1 MEPLAF
7 VIAILG
13 CGDAGTA
20 CERVMIEPVRYETR
34 NACLAAA
41 DHSLARHTDVLFPVV
56 QARCEQRGMQIAS
69 R

>member
-13 CGDAGTA
+13 CGDAGVG
-20 CERVMIEPVRYETR
+20 CERVAVEPARYETR
-34 NACLAAA
+34 SACVAATQNA
-41 DHSLARHTDVLFPVV
+41 LARHTDVLFPQVM
-56 QARCEQRGMQIAS
+56 ARCETRGFRIAA

>member
-13 CGDAGTA
+13 CGDAGA
-20 CERVMIEPVRYETR
+20 GCERVAVEPVRYESLS
-34 NACLAAA
+34 ACQAATNFALAN
-41 DHSLARHTDVLFPVV
+41 HTDVEFPVI
-56 QARCEQRGMQIAS
+56 QARCEQRGYRIAS

>member
-13 CGDAGTA
+13 CGDAGA
-20 CERVMIEPVRYETR
+20 GCERVSIEPVRYETR
-34 NACLAAA
+34 SACLAATQTA
-41 DHSLARHTDVLFPVV
+41 LAQHTDLLFPQVV
-56 QARCEQRGMQIAS
+56 ARCETRGLQVAS

>member
-13 CGDAGTA
+13 CGDAGTV
-20 CERVMIEPVRYETR
+20 CERVAVEPARYETQS
-34 NACLAAA
+34 ACQAAMETALAN
-41 DHSLARHTDVLFPVV
+41 HTDVLFPVV
-56 QARCEQRGMQIAS
+56 QARCETRGYRIAS

>member
-13 CGDAGTA
+13 CGDAGA
-20 CERVMIEPVRYETR
+20 GCERLAFEPVRHETLSACQAATT
-34 NACLAAA
+34 NALAN
-41 DHSLARHTDVLFPVV
+41 HTDVLFPVV
-56 QARCEQRGMQIAS
+56 QARCEERGYRIAA

>member
-13 CGDAGTA
+13 CGDAGSA
-20 CERVMIEPVRYETR
+20 CERMAVEPVRYETMSACQAATT
-34 NACLAAA
+34 NALAN
-41 DHSLARHTDVLFPVV
+41 HTDMLFPVI
-56 QARCEQRGMQIAS
+56 QARCEARGYRVAS

>member
-13 CGDAGTA
+13 CGDAGTG
-20 CERVMIEPVRYETR
+20 CERVAVEPVRYETR
-34 NACLAAA
+34 SACLAATENA
-41 DHSLARHTDVLFPVV
+41 LAQHTDVLFPVI
-56 QARCEQRGMQIAS
+56 QARCETRGMQIAS

>member
-13 CGDAGTA
+13 CGDAGAA
-20 CERVMIEPVRYETR
+20 CQRVMIEPVRYETR
-34 NACLAAA
+34 SACLAAA
-41 DHSLARHTDVLFPVV
+41 ETSLVQHTDLLFP
-56 QARCEQRGMQIAS
+56 QILARCEARGMQIAS

>member
-13 CGDAGTA
+13 CGDAGA
-20 CERVMIEPVRYETR
+20 GCERVMIEPVRYETR
-34 NACLAAA
+34 SACLAAA
-41 DHSLARHTDVLFPVV
+41 ENSLAEHTDLLFPVV
-56 QARCEQRGMQIAS
+56 QARCEQRGMRIAS

>member
-13 CGDAGTA
+13 CGDAGA
-20 CERVMIEPVRYETR
+20 GCARVVVEPVRYETLSACQAATT
-34 NACLAAA
+34 NALAN
-41 DHSLARHTDVLFPVV
+41 HTDVEFPVI
-56 QARCEQRGMQIAS
+56 QARCEQRGYRIAS